1 MANIPV
7 TTRFIG
13 IADTAN
19 LVEKK
24 SAQVNAETQP
34 YTMQDIIDTV
44 PVSPGIVETIVPG
57 TNISVDSTD
66 PANPI
71 VSALGGGGG
80 GTNPTSGFIPIN
92 NNGTF
97 VDSKIQQG
105 TLYGLPTYEFNGLA
119 KISAVLS
126 GNNFLNLDAMNEF
139 FGFGTNVGFPGGI
152 PSVDVGMAM
161 TGMRMVI
168 GMNMQGGTDGVIR
181 ANGNTG
187 VVSIGAFGTEYVLG
201 VNPFGGGVL
210 VGAGFIDTIP
220 PANSGAAAV
229 WINITNEN
237 GVQYKVAGYQ

>member
-24 SAQVNAETQP
+24 STQVNAETQP

-80 GTNPTSGFIPIN
+80 GTNPTSGLMPYNSGGSFADTSLEIGSIF
-92 NNGTF
+92 G
-97 VDSKIQQG
+97 S
-105 TLYGLPTYEFNGLA
+105 PTYKF
-119 KISAVLS
+119 KDSTKVSATYFTD
-126 GNNFLNLDAMNEF
+126 NFLNMDYSVNEYS
-139 FGFGTNVGFPGGI
+139 FGIASFPGGI
-152 PSVDVGMAM
+152 PSTVIGMAM
-161 TGMRMVI
+161 TPTRMVI
-168 GMNMQGGTDGVIR
+168 GMNMQGGTEGIIR
-181 ANGNTG
+181 ADGNTG
-187 VVSIGAFGTEYVLG
+187 VVSIGAFGTAYHLG

-210 VGAGFIDTIP
+210 FGSGFIDTIP
-220 PANSGAAAV
+220 PANSGSPQV